1 MEEQF
6 PVNSGNVPPPS
17 QSTNLLSQQLANF
30 ATFQQNSN
38 GQRRKLKEAQRTIP
52 KVKMKKRIIKCI

>member
-1 MEEQF
+1 MGEQF

-30 ATFQQNSN
+30 ASFQQSS
-38 GQRRKLKEAQRTIP
+38 GHRRKGKDSPRTIP
-52 KVKMKKRIIKCI
+52 KVIPYI